1 MDFSKLEQLE
11 KHINII
17 SAIERGSAFGGD
29 IWQTGLDDT
38 REVFQIVQAQ
48 VDVVNDKV
56 IFRTNSL
63 AQVSQDFSI
72 FVRLRYRNII
82 FRLESHEFKVVADR
96 LICSIPKEVKAL
108 AVRSTERYV
117 LPFEQD
123 VSLSIKKIT
132 ATSKDFAPE
141 IEVRMVDVSESGIG
155 ILISGANRDFLKPY
169 DHFWIKAINHEKLK
183 RDIFGTV
190 LYVAP
195 KGYFLKRQDVR
206 IGLSLSTALNWE
218 TFCTL
223 KKKCRIILSA

>member
-123 VSLSIKKIT
+123 VSLSIKKFT
-132 ATSKDFAPE
+132 ASFKDFAPE

-155 ILISGANRDFLKPY
+155 ILISGANRDFFKPY